1 MCVYIMDKRIAQ
13 PLGTLPAAVG
23 FLGNRIT
30 SGTQVLPEGLVWVF
44 AGMDQL
50 VMVECVPR
58 RGLLNSRELND

>member
-30 SGTQVLPEGLVWVF
+30 SWTQVLPEDLVWVF

-50 VMVECVPR
+50 VMVECVC
-58 RGLLNSRELND
+58 